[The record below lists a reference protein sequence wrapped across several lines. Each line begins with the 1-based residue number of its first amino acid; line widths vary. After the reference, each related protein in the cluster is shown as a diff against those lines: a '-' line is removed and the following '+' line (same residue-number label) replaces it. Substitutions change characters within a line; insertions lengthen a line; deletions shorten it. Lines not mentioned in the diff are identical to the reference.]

1 MILMGMTEPDHLD
14 PLSLTQSNKPFSIRS
29 GIDENTRTFD
39 IQGMTRRVLPS
50 VIPWN
55 EPNRTKM
62 LLFQDS
68 YLQADLRLDDGFI
81 RNPFSKELHIPF
93 HRRHIDWQ
101 YPGSH
106 DPLSFRESRSPPNGF
121 PSLPQ
126 DGPARYHFH

>member
-55 EPNRTKM
+55 EPDRTKM
-62 LLFQDS
+62 LLFQ
-68 YLQADLRLDDGFI
+68 I
-81 RNPFSKELHIPF
+81 F
-93 HRRHIDWQ
+93 HLNAGSFMTIHF
-101 YPGSH
+101 YP
-106 DPLSFRESRSPPNGF
+106 
-121 PSLPQ
+121 
-126 DGPARYHFH
+126 